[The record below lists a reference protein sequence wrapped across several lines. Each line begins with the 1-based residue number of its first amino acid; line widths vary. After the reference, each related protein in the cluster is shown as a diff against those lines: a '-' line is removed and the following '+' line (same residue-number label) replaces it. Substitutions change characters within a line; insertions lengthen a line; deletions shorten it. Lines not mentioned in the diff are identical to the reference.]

1 MNATV
6 TKKVFHMFGA
16 IGGGAKGF
24 KKARVRVGALEGAW
38 ECIGSVD
45 VDAAANRVFQERVG
59 VPATTL
65 DLAERSQYIA
75 IHGKEPPPGW
85 REATPDDIRRAA
97 NGQRPDCL
105 FLSAPCVGFSGL
117 LAEAKSAT
125 AKYQAMN
132 GLAQRGLYLALEAWA
147 DDPVPIVLFE
157 NVPRLLSKRGRA
169 FADQLM
175 DMLRAFGYAAR
186 ETVHDCGRLGGLGQT
201 RKRCLIVAR
210 HMEKVPNFL
219 YEPPQ
224 KPLRSVGD
232 VIGRLWVPGEG
243 EGGPLHRIPQLT
255 FKTWC
260 RLAFIEAGSDW
271 RSLNK
276 LAVQDGVL
284 RDYLIVPEMRNGT
297 LGVRAWDNT
306 STTITGNARANTGSF
321 SVADPRFEQSDKWHD
336 GHAYGVKTW
345 DQTSS
350 TVTAKLA
357 PGSGYGSVADPR
369 CKTTKHNNC
378 FKIIRFDQASGT
390 VTGGGHPSAGG
401 QSIADPR
408 PSWTRHGSNMAVM
421 DWERPSSTV
430 IAGGK
435 GVQGGWLS
443 IADPRNP
450 GAFAVPDPR
459 TGMEDN
465 RSAYLT
471 GGHYGVLPWNEPCG
485 AVSAAACHDNGRW
498 SVADPRMPAADDKLV
513 ARIRA
518 LDGSWHR
525 PFTSLELAAL
535 QSLFDPEDPDDVA
548 AFTDAY
554 TGASKSD
561 SIYRKWTG
569 NAVPPDGVE
578 PVAVEMLR
586 TLMLADAGETFQL
599 SAAPVWV
606 RPVIAGLSLATGREA
621 A

>member
-1 MNATV
+1 MKATV
-6 TKKVFHMFGA
+6 AKKVFHMFGA
-16 IGGGAKGF
+16 IGGGAQGF
-24 KKARVRVGALEGAW
+24 KKARVRVGALEGSW

-45 VDAAANRVFQERVG
+45 IDAAANRVFQERVG

-65 DLAERSQYIA
+65 DLADRAQYIA
-75 IHGKEPPPGW
+75 IHGKQPPPGW

-97 NGQRPDCL
+97 NGHRPDCL

-125 AKYQAMN
+125 PKYQAMN
-132 GLAQRGLYLALEAWA
+132 GLAQRGLFLALEAWK

-157 NVPRLLSKRGRA
+157 NVPRLLSKRGRS

-175 DMLRAFGYAAR
+175 GMLQAFGYAAR

-201 RKRCLIVAR
+201 RKRCLIVSR
-210 HMEKVPNFL
+210 HLDKVPNFL

-232 VIGRLWVPGEG
+232 VIGRLWVPGDG
-243 EGGPLHRIPQLT
+243 AGGPLHRIPQLT
-255 FKTWC
+255 YKTWC

-284 RDYLIVPEMRNGT
+284 RDYLIVPDMRNAAN
-297 LGVRAWDNT
+297 V
-306 STTITGNARANTGSF
+306 RANTGSF
-321 SVADPRFEQSDKWHD
+321 NVADPRFAQSDKWHD
-336 GHAYGVKTW
+336 GQAYGVKTW
-345 DQTSS
+345 GQTSS

-357 PGSGYGSVADPR
+357 PGTGYGSVADPR

-378 FKIIRFDQASGT
+378 FKVVRFDQVAGA

-408 PSWTRHGSNMAVM
+408 PTWTRHGSNMAVM
-421 DWERPSSTV
+421 DWSSHSSTV

-443 IADPRNP
+443 IADPRH
-450 GAFAVPDPR
+450 AYAVPDPR
-459 TGMEDN
+459 TGMEHD

-471 GGHYGVLPWNEPCG
+471 GGHYGVLPWSEPCG

-498 SVADPRMPAADDKLV
+498 SVADPRMPGPDDKLV
-513 ARIRA
+513 ARIQSI
-518 LDGSWHR
+518 DGTWHR

-561 SIYRKWTG
+561 SMFRKWTG
-569 NAVPPDGVE
+569 NAVPPDGIE

-599 SAAPVWV
+599 SNAPVWV
-606 RPVIAGLSLATGREA
+606 RPVIAGLALAQGA
-621 A
+621 AA